1 MVAGGRGWGF
11 PISRINYPVAS
22 ETPEEERSEIYRFEV
37 PDVVLPNPSAYQLH
51 DAKSLHETLGRKKKS
66 AKYLDDLPTWGT
78 CRWQRRFIKQ
88 ATKQDV
94 IKQFE
99 SMPS

>member
-1 MVAGGRGWGF
+1 MSGGGKDSRTIYPAGL
-11 PISRINYPVAS
+11 A
-22 ETPEEERSEIYRFEV
+22 TPEKERSEMERFEV
-37 PDVVLPNPSAYQLH
+37 PDFLLLTPSAYHLH
-51 DAKSLHETLGRKKKS
+51 NANSLRETLRRKKKS

-78 CRWQRRFIKQ
+78 CRWQQRFIKQ

>member
-1 MVAGGRGWGF
+1 MEVGGGERND
-11 PISRINYPVAS
+11 SRINCPVPSA
-22 ETPEEERSEIYRFEV
+22 TPDKERSKIYRSEV
-37 PDVVLPNPSAYQLH
+37 PDFLLLNPSAYQQH
-51 DAKSLHETLGRKKKS
+51 NAKSLHETLGRKKKS
-66 AKYLDDLPTWGT
+66 VKYLDDLPTWGT
-78 CRWQRRFIKQ
+78 CRWQQRFIKQ

>member
-1 MVAGGRGWGF
+1 M
-11 PISRINYPVAS
+11 
-22 ETPEEERSEIYRFEV
+22 ERFEV
-37 PDVVLPNPSAYQLH
+37 PDFLLLTPSAYHLH
-51 DAKSLHETLGRKKKS
+51 NANSLRETLRRKKKS

-78 CRWQRRFIKQ
+78 CRWQQRFIKQ